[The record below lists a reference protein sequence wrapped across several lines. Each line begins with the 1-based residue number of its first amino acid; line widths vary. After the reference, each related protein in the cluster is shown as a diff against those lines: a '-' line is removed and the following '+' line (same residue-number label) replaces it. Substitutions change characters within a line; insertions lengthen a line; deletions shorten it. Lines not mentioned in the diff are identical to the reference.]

1 MNRYIKIRELMEK
14 IKERQFKQFKNI
26 NKNFTFKSGNFVRSN
41 GVTQESLKEVSE
53 RTFGGLGFNPRP
65 EIIKTINKF
74 WR

>member
-14 IKERQFKQFKNI
+14 IKKNQFKNI

-74 WR
+74 WRK